1 MKLFVFD
8 MAGTTVFDKNHV
20 GNALL
25 SALKSYGF
33 DFSIAEINKVMGFE
47 KPVAIKVLLDS
58 QNIEYNEETV
68 NQIHE
73 AFVADMIM
81 YYQTSEE
88 VKPTENVMETFD
100 YLRGKGIKVG
110 FDTGFSRPIANAIF
124 ERLGWIQ
131 GTHYDFSITSDEVEH
146 GRPYPDM
153 IYKAMQLF
161 NITDSKEVA
170 KVGDTISDLE
180 QGVNASCGLV
190 IGVTTGAYKREELA
204 TSTHNHIIDNLIEIK
219 NIL

>member
-8 MAGTTVFDKNHV
+8 MAGTTEFDKKNV

-25 SALKSYGF
+25 SALKGYGF

-47 KPVAIKVLLDS
+47 KPVAIKVLLER

-110 FDTGFSRPIANAIF
+110 FDTGFSRPIANAIV
-124 ERLGWIQ
+124 ERWGWIR
-131 GTHYDFSITSDEVEH
+131 GTHYECSNTCDEGER
-146 GRPYPDM
+146 GRPYRDM
-153 IYKAMQLF
+153 IHKAMQLF
-161 NITDSKEVA
+161 YITDSKGVA
-170 KVGDTISDLE
+170 KVGDTISDFG
-180 QGVNASCGLV
+180 QGVNGSCGLV
-190 IGVTTGAYKREELA
+190 
-204 TSTHNHIIDNLIEIK
+204 
-219 NIL
+219 